1 MYILVKIIESGSTSM
16 ISWKLMKRKLTSIVD
31 FYSEG
36 FSGMS
41 DWAKSLWIIILI
53 KLFVMFFILKLF
65 FFRDTLKNQF
75 DNDQQRGEHVIEQ
88 ITK

>member
-1 MYILVKIIESGSTSM
+1 MVNWRAMKGRLVSV
-16 ISWKLMKRKLTSIVD
+16 VD

-36 FSGMS
+36 FANMS
-41 DWAKSLWIIILI
+41 NWAKTLWIIILI

-65 FFRDTLKNQF
+65 FFRDTLKNNF
-75 DNDQQRGEHVIEQ
+75 DNDEQRSEHVIEQ

>member
-1 MYILVKIIESGSTSM
+1 MKGWII
-16 ISWKLMKRKLTSIVD
+16 SIVD

-36 FSGMS
+36 FANMS
-41 DWAKSLWIIILI
+41 NWAKTLWIIILI

-65 FFRDTLKNQF
+65 FFRDTLKNNF
-75 DNDQQRGEHVIEQ
+75 DNDEQRSEHVIEQ

>member
-1 MYILVKIIESGSTSM
+1 MKGWII
-16 ISWKLMKRKLTSIVD
+16 SIVD

-36 FSGMS
+36 FANMS
-41 DWAKSLWIIILI
+41 NWAKTLWIIILI

-65 FFRDTLKNQF
+65 FFRDTLKNNF
-75 DNDQQRGEHVIEQ
+75 ENDEQRSEHVIEQ

>member
-1 MYILVKIIESGSTSM
+1 MLGVFIIIFLAVEDKTAAATVLCS
-16 ISWKLMKRKLTSIVD
+16 LIVD

>member
-1 MYILVKIIESGSTSM
+1 MYILVKIIKIRKGVMVGWKSTKKWLVS
-16 ISWKLMKRKLTSIVD
+16 VVN
-31 FYSEG
+31 FYSDG

-41 DWAKSLWIIILI
+41 DWARNLWIIILI
-53 KLFVMFFILKLF
+53 KLFVIFFILKLF